1 MPAVLRVLLISVIAV
16 VPALGQDRPDL
27 SGSWVATSDAPHN
40 LTAAP
45 APVLGARLWLRQSG
59 DTLTMVRTIRDVPV
73 SMTMTLDGR
82 EARNRTPG
90 ALCRGDSESI
100 ETASW
105 DGDAVVVTVVGSI
118 PAGGGPLAK
127 LDVRRT
133 LRLQSR
139 DQLLV
144 QTATRDAASGATRSV
159 GTVYRRVAD
168 APPVEQDSTI
178 RPAAATVAQAAW
190 LAGVWTGAS
199 GTLTVE
205 ERWTPPSGGSMLAI
219 VRTMRDGVMTGFEFV
234 CITEREGGLVYSAM
248 PNGRTPPTD
257 FRLTQV
263 TADSVTFENPKHDF
277 PTRIRYT
284 RLPDGSLETLVSG
297 NGNEKPER
305 VLLKRE

>member
-27 SGSWVATSDAPHN
+27 SGSWVATSDAPPD

-45 APVLGARLWLRQSG
+45 APVLGTRLWLRQSG
-59 DTLTMVRTIRDVPV
+59 DTLTMVRMIRDVPV

-82 EARNRTPG
+82 AARNRTPG

-105 DGDAVVVTVVGSI
+105 DGDAVALTVVGSI
-118 PAGGGPLAK
+118 PAGGGPPAK

-144 QTATRDAASGATRSV
+144 QTATPDAASGATRGV
-159 GTVYRRVAD
+159 GTLYRRVTD
-168 APPVEQDSTI
+168 APPVEQDSTV

-219 VRTMRDGVMTGFEFV
+219 VRTMRGGAMTGFEFV
-234 CITEREGGLVYSAM
+234 CITEREGGLVYTAM

-263 TADSVTFENPKHDF
+263 TADSLTFENPAHDF

-297 NGNEKPER
+297 KGNEKPER